1 MNIEL
6 KNTEFVDVDKIEIP
20 EIFNRRFKTDIEV
33 VDQLFGGSGFLPGST
48 FTLAGGPGSGKSTFL
63 MQMLSILAAKG
74 KNVAYIS
81 GEENVYQISFNARR
95 LGIKGVKVCNL
106 TDLDTICDKILE
118 HKFDF
123 VVIDSFPTVQVNRKN
138 VSSKK
143 REEMVVNT
151 LCSLAKKNDIVM
163 GFVLHVT
170 KQGKY
175 KGSTLLPHTTDMNIM
190 LSKPEEI
197 EDARNIHTREFHA
210 TKNRFGFCSFITLN
224 MAQNGFVFKAAEKHD
239 PFKGKKK
246 ITTQEGVEKFGS
258 YYKAIKYFSAN
269 GYVSKGKGKNKHFV
283 RK

>member
-6 KNTEFVDVDKIEIP
+6 QNTEFVNIDEVEIP
-20 EIFNRRFKTDIEV
+20 EIFNRRFKTDIDI

-63 MQMLSILAAKG
+63 MQVLNLLASKG

-81 GEENVYQISFNARR
+81 GEENIYQISFNAKR

-106 TDLDTICDKILE
+106 TDLDTICKKVLE

-123 VVIDSFPTVQVNRKN
+123 VVVDSFPTVQVNKKN
-138 VSSKK
+138 VSSRKK
-143 REEMVVNT
+143 EEMVVNT
-151 LCSLAKKNDIVM
+151 LCTLAKKNDIVM
-163 GFVLHVT
+163 GFILHVT

-190 LSKPEEI
+190 LGKS
-197 EDARNIHTREFHA
+197 EDLETPNGINTREFHV
-210 TKNRFGFCSFITLN
+210 TKNRFGYCSFINLE
-224 MAQNGFVFKAAEKHD
+224 MGKAGFIFKEAKKADLFE
-239 PFKGKKK
+239 GKKK
-246 ITTQEGVEKFGS
+246 VSTQEGVAKLGS
-258 YYKAIKYFSAN
+258 YYKAIKYFTAN
-269 GYVSKGKGKNKHFV
+269 GYVAKGKGKNKHFV

>member
-6 KNTEFVDVDKIEIP
+6 NNTDFVDVDKIEIP
-20 EIFNRRFKTDIEV
+20 EIFNRRFKTDIEI

-63 MQMLSILAAKG
+63 MQVLNHLAKNG

-81 GEENVYQISFNARR
+81 GEENVYQISYNARR
-95 LGIKGVKVCNL
+95 LGIKSVKVCNL
-106 TDLDTICDKILE
+106 TDLDTICKKVLE

-123 VVIDSFPTVQVNRKN
+123 VVIDSFPTVQVNRKS

-143 REEMVVNT
+143 KEEIVVNT
-151 LCSLAKKNDIVM
+151 LCSLAKKNDIVI
-163 GFVLHVT
+163 GFILHVT

-190 LSKPEEI
+190 LNKPEDLETPNGI
-197 EDARNIHTREFHA
+197 NTREFFV
-210 TKNRFGFCSFITLN
+210 TKNRFGFCSVITLE
-224 MAQNGFVFKAAEKHD
+224 MAKNGFIFKKAEKPD

-246 ITTQEGVEKFGS
+246 VTTQEGVEKFGS
-258 YYKAIKYFSAN
+258 YYKAVKYFSAN
-269 GYVSKGKGKNKHFV
+269 GFEARGKGKKKHFV

>member
-6 KNTEFVDVDKIEIP
+6 TNTDFVDVDKIEIP
-20 EIFNRRFKTDIEV
+20 EIFNRRFKTDIEI

-63 MQMLSILAAKG
+63 MQVLSHLAGKG
-74 KNVAYIS
+74 KSVAYIS

-95 LGIKGVKVCNL
+95 LNVKGVKVCNL
-106 TDLDTICDKILE
+106 TDLDTICKKIVE

-123 VVIDSFPTVQVNRKN
+123 VIIDSFPTVQVNRKN
-138 VSSKK
+138 ISSKK
-143 REEMVVNT
+143 REEVVVNT
-151 LCSLAKKNDIVM
+151 LCSLAKKNDVVL

-190 LSKPEEI
+190 LNRPEDLETPNGI
-197 EDARNIHTREFHA
+197 NVREFQV
-210 TKNRFGFCSFITLN
+210 TKNRFGFCSFITLE
-224 MAQNGFVFKAAEKHD
+224 MAQNGFIFKKAEKPD

-246 ITTQEGVEKFGS
+246 VTTQEGVAQFGS
-258 YYKAIKYFSAN
+258 YYKAIKYFTAN
-269 GYVSKGKGKNKHFV
+269 GFQAKGKGKNKHFV